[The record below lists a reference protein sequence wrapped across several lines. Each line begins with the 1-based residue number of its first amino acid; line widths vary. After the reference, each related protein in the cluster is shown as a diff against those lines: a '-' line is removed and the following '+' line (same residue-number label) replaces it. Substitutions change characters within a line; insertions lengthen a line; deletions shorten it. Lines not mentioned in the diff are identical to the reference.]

1 MGKNTKTYRSTIL
14 GISIPTLV
22 ANIVFLYCIFDRI
35 TKENYTL
42 RLVLGGIFS
51 VVNIITSSIYLAY
64 CDILEKK
71 KTDNI
76 NDNNKNRSHFAIG
89 SLAVVTIAIALGV
102 DDFYTIN
109 QMLENGLSRYINE
122 FAPDAVRVVMFL
134 LSMSAFVVSVY
145 NFQYARY
152 SMTD

>member
-1 MGKNTKTYRSTIL
+1 MGKNTKTYRSIIL
-14 GISIPTLV
+14 GFSSTTLAV
-22 ANIVFLYCIFDRI
+22 NILFLFVIFHRI
-35 TKENYTL
+35 TNENYTL
-42 RLVLGGIFS
+42 RLVFGCIFS

-64 CDILEKK
+64 HDILKKK

-76 NDNNKNRSHFAIG
+76 NDNNKNRSYFAIG
-89 SLAVVTIAIALGV
+89 SLVVVTIAIALGV
-102 DDFYTIN
+102 DDAFQIN
-109 QMLENGLSRYINE
+109 QLIENGLRKINE

-134 LSMSAFVVSVY
+134 LSMSAFIVSVY

>member
-14 GISIPTLV
+14 GFSITTLIV
-22 ANIVFLYCIFDRI
+22 NILFLFLIFHRI

-42 RLVLGGIFS
+42 RLVFGGIFS

-64 CDILEKK
+64 HDILKKK
-71 KTDNI
+71 KTGNI
-76 NDNNKNRSHFAIG
+76 NDNNKNRSFFAIG
-89 SLAVVTIAIALGV
+89 SLVVVTIAILLGV
-102 DDFYTIN
+102 DDKYEIN
-109 QMLENGLSRYINE
+109 RSIEYGLRRINE